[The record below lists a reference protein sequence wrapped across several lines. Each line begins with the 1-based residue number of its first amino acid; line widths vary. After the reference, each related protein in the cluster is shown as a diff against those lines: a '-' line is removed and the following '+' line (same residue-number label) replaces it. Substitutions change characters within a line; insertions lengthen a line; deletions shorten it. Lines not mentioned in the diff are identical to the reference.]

1 MPKRDLTEEEIQA
14 ILERAYDPDR
24 PRLDHG
30 PRAIQ
35 ASYDEERGR
44 VMVEFDNGCLLGF
57 PVDLVTYARGAPPE
71 MLSGVQ
77 VMFGGTTVGWPDLG
91 ACINLMGMMLRA
103 FRAKAWAGRY
113 LGAATSEAKAE
124 AARRNGRKGGRSRKE
139 PSPPAAD
146 AAD

>member
-1 MPKRDLTEEEIQA
+1 MPKRDLTDEEIEA
-14 ILERAYDPDR
+14 ILKYSESLPK
-24 PRLDHG
+24 LDHG
-30 PRAIQ
+30 PRAVQ
-35 ASYDEERGR
+35 ASYDEGRGR

-57 PVDLVTYARGAPPE
+57 PVDLVTYAREAPPE
-71 MLSGVQ
+71 MLAGVQ

-113 LGAATSEAKAE
+113 LGTATSEAKAE
-124 AARRNGRKGGRSRKE
+124 AARRNGRKGGRPRKQAVPE
-139 PSPPAAD
+139 AAD